1 MCSNVLLL
9 RPRLLRL
16 RVVSVLWRA
25 YQLVVGVV
33 DRIFRCGGA
42 SADTTPAP
50 YSRNAAALLT
60 IVGFCPCVVSHTRCV
75 VLACLPTLSPPCLF
89 PIVR

>member
-1 MCSNVLLL
+1 MTAVRSP
-9 RPRLLRL
+9 PRLLEADAEQLMRPSEI
-16 RVVSVLWRA
+16 RKAERA
-25 YQLVVGVV
+25 
-33 DRIFRCGGA
+33 A
-42 SADTTPAP
+42 SLDALEAVTEADTTPAP